1 MYSWLQDSVWDSVM
15 ENYEGYSESEIR
27 HSVYK
32 GIPFWKKI
40 IFSLFF
46 GRVIVEEIVH
56 EAVAERTADV
66 RNMTR

>member
-1 MYSWLQDSVWDSVM
+1 MYSWLQDSIWDSVM

-40 IFSLFF
+40 IFCLFF
-46 GRVIVEEIVH
+46 G
-56 EAVAERTADV
+56 
-66 RNMTR
+66 